1 MKIKAIVL
9 DMDGTITKFNLDF
22 MDARRR
28 ALREIDKVD
37 LRTPDLTEQISLYM
51 ILGKLKQKTDPEIY
65 ESIRRKVY
73 SILEEMEHRAAAEV
87 MLYPGVLDTLR
98 KLRDSSLKIGLVT
111 NNGRKGTD
119 LTLKRHNLRIFFEV
133 VVTRDDCENMKPAP
147 DPVLKVLDEM
157 RVSSGEAILVG
168 DGVMDIMA
176 AKAAGVPS
184 VAVTTGPFTGGRLLE
199 AEPDFLL
206 ASINDLPTLIDSLN
220 SNLPRTPSKSN
231 RTLRQG

>member
-1 MKIKAIVL
+1 L
-9 DMDGTITKFNLDF
+9 
-22 MDARRR
+22 
-28 ALREIDKVD
+28 KV
-37 LRTPDLTEQISLYM
+37 
-51 ILGKLKQKTDPEIY
+51 
-65 ESIRRKVY
+65 
-73 SILEEMEHRAAAEV
+73 
-87 MLYPGVLDTLR
+87 
-98 KLRDSSLKIGLVT
+98 GLVT

-119 LTLKRHNLRIFFEV
+119 LTLKRYNLRIFFEA

-176 AKAAGVPS
+176 AKAAGLPS
-184 VAVTTGPFTGGRLLE
+184 VAVTTGPFTSGRLLE

-220 SNLPRTPSKSN
+220 SN
-231 RTLRQG
+231 

>member
-1 MKIKAIVL
+1 
-9 DMDGTITKFNLDF
+9 MDGTITKFNLDF

-28 ALREIDKVD
+28 ALREIDKLN

-51 ILGKLKQKTDPEIY
+51 ILGKLKQKADPEIY

-87 MLYPGVLDTLR
+87 TLYPGALDTLR
-98 KLRDSSLKIGLVT
+98 KLRDSSLNIGLVT

-157 RVSSGEAILVG
+157 RVSSGEAVIVG
-168 DGVMDIMA
+168 GGVMDIMA
-176 AKAAGVPS
+176 AKAAGLPS
-184 VAVTTGPFTGGRLLE
+184 VAVTTGPFTSGRLLE
-199 AEPDFLL
+199 AEPAFFL
-206 ASINDLPTLIDSLN
+206 ASINHIPTL
-220 SNLPRTPSKSN
+220 
-231 RTLRQG
+231 

>member
-37 LRTPDLTEQISLYM
+37 LRTPDLTEQMSLYM
-51 ILGKLKQKTDPEIY
+51 ILGKLKQKADPEIY

-87 MLYPGVLDTLR
+87 TLYPGALDTLR
-98 KLRDSSLKIGLVT
+98 KLRDSSLKVGLVT

-119 LTLKRHNLRIFFEV
+119 LTLKRYNLRIFFEA

-157 RVSSGEAILVG
+157 QVSSSEAILVG

-184 VAVTTGPFTGGRLLE
+184 VAVTTGPFTSGRLLE

-220 SNLPRTPSKSN
+220 SN
-231 RTLRQG
+231 

>member
-51 ILGKLKQKTDPEIY
+51 ILGKLKQKTDPKIY

-87 MLYPGVLDTLR
+87 MLYPGALDTLR

-220 SNLPRTPSKSN
+220 SN

>member
-1 MKIKAIVL
+1 LKIKAVVL

-28 ALREIDKVD
+28 ALREIDKLN

-51 ILGKLKQKTDPEIY
+51 ILGKLKQKADPEIY

-87 MLYPGVLDTLR
+87 TLYPGALDTLR

-220 SNLPRTPSKSN
+220 SN
-231 RTLRQG
+231 

>member
-1 MKIKAIVL
+1 LKIKAVVL

-28 ALREIDKVD
+28 ALREIDKLN

-51 ILGKLKQKTDPEIY
+51 ILGKLKQKADPEIY

-87 MLYPGVLDTLR
+87 TLYPGALDTLR

-176 AKAAGVPS
+176 AKAAGLPS
-184 VAVTTGPFTGGRLLE
+184 VAVTTGPFTSGRLLE

-220 SNLPRTPSKSN
+220 SN
-231 RTLRQG
+231 

>member
-87 MLYPGVLDTLR
+87 MLYPGALDTLR

-220 SNLPRTPSKSN
+220 SN

>member
-1 MKIKAIVL
+1 MPKKNLEEQCLKIKAVVL

-28 ALREIDKVD
+28 ALREIDKLN

-51 ILGKLKQKTDPEIY
+51 ILGKLKQKADPEIY

-87 MLYPGVLDTLR
+87 TLYPGALDTLR

-157 RVSSGEAILVG
+157 HVSSSEAILVG

-184 VAVTTGPFTGGRLLE
+184 VAVTTGPFTSGRLLE

-220 SNLPRTPSKSN
+220 SN
-231 RTLRQG
+231 

>member
-28 ALREIDKVD
+28 ALREIDKLN

-51 ILGKLKQKTDPEIY
+51 ILGKLKQKADPEIY

-87 MLYPGVLDTLR
+87 TLYPGALDTLR

-176 AKAAGVPS
+176 AKAAGLPS
-184 VAVTTGPFTGGRLLE
+184 VAVTTGPFTSGRLLE

-220 SNLPRTPSKSN
+220 SN
-231 RTLRQG
+231 

>member
-1 MKIKAIVL
+1 
-9 DMDGTITKFNLDF
+9 MDGTITKFNLDF

-87 MLYPGVLDTLR
+87 MLYPGALDTLR

-119 LTLKRHNLRIFFEV
+119 LTLKRYNLRIFFEA

-206 ASINDLPTLIDSLN
+206 ASINDLPTLIDRLN
-220 SNLPRTPSKSN
+220 SSLPRTPSKSN

>member
-1 MKIKAIVL
+1 MKIKAVVL

-28 ALREIDKVD
+28 ALREIDKLN

-51 ILGKLKQKTDPEIY
+51 ILGKLKQKADPEIY

-87 MLYPGVLDTLR
+87 TLYPGALDTLR

-176 AKAAGVPS
+176 AKAAGLPS
-184 VAVTTGPFTGGRLLE
+184 VAVTTGPFTSGRLLE

-220 SNLPRTPSKSN
+220 SN
-231 RTLRQG
+231 

>member
-1 MKIKAIVL
+1 MEEPCLKIKAIVL

-28 ALREIDKVD
+28 ALREIDKLN

-51 ILGKLKQKTDPEIY
+51 ILGKLKQKADPEIY

-87 MLYPGVLDTLR
+87 TLYPGALDTLR

-220 SNLPRTPSKSN
+220 SN
-231 RTLRQG
+231 